1 MLLCVNKCIKMKQK
15 LVKLLMLIV
24 VLLTDSRAFA
34 YDFEAQNS
42 DGVTIYYNI
51 ISEDDKTVEI
61 TYMNNDFYS
70 YWGEIEIPT
79 SVVNE
84 DETYKVVSIGENAFS
99 YCSSLTSVTIP
110 NSVTSIGKV
119 VFSSCDSLTSIIVKS
134 GNTKYDSRDNC
145 NAIIETATNS
155 LIHGCQNTD
164 IPNTVTSIGDGVFYG
179 CVSLTSIIV
188 ECGNTKYDS
197 RDNCNAIIETTT
209 NSLIQGCQNTVIPN
223 TVTGIGD
230 WAFGGCNELTTIAIP
245 NSVTSIGEGA
255 FEWCNSLTTIT
266 IPNLVTNID
275 NYTFNGCRSLTTITI
290 PNSITSIGDGAFD
303 WCNSLNK
310 IYCKATIPPT
320 YNGWFEDNVLQYATL
335 YIPKEC
341 KNAYESVEPWKY
353 FWNIQEMEFSD
364 VKSILTDNNVN
375 VLVENGN
382 IVVTG
387 TDNAKV
393 EVYNVSGHDVYNG
406 RATNIPVSAKGL
418 YIVKV
423 GNKSFKVILW

>member
-110 NSVTSIGKV
+110 NSVTSIGEGAFFV
-119 VFSSCDSLTSIIVKS
+119 CSSLTSISIS
-134 GNTKYDSRDNC
+134 NTVTSIGDLAFASC
-145 NAIIETATNS
+145 NG
-155 LIHGCQNTD
+155 LISVT
-164 IPNTVTSIGDGVFYG
+164 IPSSVTSIGDGVFYG

-423 GNKSFKVILW
+423 GNKSFKVIL